1 MPFALTAD
9 KARILLIRTCV
20 RTSFDM
26 VERRSSAPA
35 ARPTHLSLGRGLR
48 MLEVVAASGGSATLS
63 EAARRANLARS
74 TAHYVMQTLVGLGYL
89 RQDRDS
95 HAYELAAKVFMLA
108 GRTWSAEQLA
118 EIALP
123 FLADVCHT
131 TGESANIAMLR
142 DGLVTLV
149 AKRDADGPVRVVQ
162 DVGARRPLHC
172 TALGKVLV
180 AWLPQGELNGVL
192 DGIHFGRF
200 TAKTIVRRAEFE
212 RELRRVRSAGYA
224 IDDEE
229 FIPGVRCIAAPVF
242 SYTEEVVAALG
253 AIGPRH
259 RMTQQKLREC
269 GPLVQKR
276 ARELSHRLGMPHR
289 D

>member
-1 MPFALTAD
+1 
-9 KARILLIRTCV
+9 
-20 RTSFDM
+20 M
-26 VERRSSAPA
+26 VERRSSAAA

-48 MLEVVAASGGSATLS
+48 MLEVVAAAGGSATLS
-63 EAARRANLARS
+63 EAARKANLARS
-74 TAHYVMQTLVGLGYL
+74 TAHYVMQTLVALGYL

-180 AWLPQGELNGVL
+180 AWLPREELSGVL
-192 DGIHFGRF
+192 DGIRFGRF
-200 TAKTIVRRAEFE
+200 TPKTIVQRADFE
-212 RELRRVRSAGYA
+212 RELRRVRSAGHA

-242 SYTEEVVAALG
+242 SYTEEVVAAIG

-259 RMTQQKLREC
+259 HMTQQKLREC
-269 GPLVQKR
+269 GPLVQR
-276 ARELSHRLGMPHR
+276 CARKLSLRLGMPHR

>member
-1 MPFALTAD
+1 
-9 KARILLIRTCV
+9 
-20 RTSFDM
+20 
-26 VERRSSAPA
+26 
-35 ARPTHLSLGRGLR
+35 

-63 EAARRANLARS
+63 EAARKANLARS

-123 FLADVCHT
+123 FLADICHA
-131 TGESANIAMLR
+131 TGESANVAMLR

-269 GPLVQKR
+269 GPLVQQR

-289 D
+289 DPL

>member
-1 MPFALTAD
+1 
-9 KARILLIRTCV
+9 
-20 RTSFDM
+20 
-26 VERRSSAPA
+26 
-35 ARPTHLSLGRGLR
+35 
-48 MLEVVAASGGSATLS
+48 
-63 EAARRANLARS
+63 
-74 TAHYVMQTLVGLGYL
+74 
-89 RQDRDS
+89 
-95 HAYELAAKVFMLA
+95 MLA

-123 FLADVCHT
+123 FLADICHT
-131 TGESANIAMLR
+131 TGESANVAMFR

-172 TALGKVLV
+172 TALGKALI
-180 AWLPQGELNGVL
+180 AWLPRAELHGVL
-192 DGIHFGRF
+192 DAISFGRF
-200 TAKTIVRRAEFE
+200 TPKTIVQRTDFE
-212 RELRRVRSAGYA
+212 RELRRVRAAGHA

-229 FIPGVRCIAAPVF
+229 FIPGVRCIAAPIF

-259 RMTQQKLREC
+259 HMTQQKLREC
-269 GPLVQKR
+269 GPLVQR
-276 ARELSHRLGMPHR
+276 CARELSYRLGMPHC

>member
-1 MPFALTAD
+1 
-9 KARILLIRTCV
+9 
-20 RTSFDM
+20 
-26 VERRSSAPA
+26 
-35 ARPTHLSLGRGLR
+35 
-48 MLEVVAASGGSATLS
+48 MLEVVAAAGGSATLS
-63 EAARRANLARS
+63 EAARKANLARS
-74 TAHYVMQTLVGLGYL
+74 TAHYVMQSLVALGYL

-95 HAYELAAKVFMLA
+95 RVYALAAKVFMLA

-172 TALGKVLV
+172 TALGKALV
-180 AWLPQGELNGVL
+180 AWLPRRELNGVL
-192 DGIHFGRF
+192 DGMRFGRF
-200 TAKTIVRRAEFE
+200 TPKTIVARAAFD
-212 RELRRVRSAGYA
+212 RELRRVRNTGHA

-253 AIGPRH
+253 AIGPRQH
-259 RMTQQKLREC
+259 MTQQKMREC
-269 GPLVQKR
+269 GALLQRCAK
-276 ARELSHRLGMPHR
+276 ELSHRLGMPTRLNVPPLLPAVASGRSTRKNAR
-289 D
+289 DRKVSRS